1 MYVDLFDS
9 KVSIRTLTF
18 LSKGSTRPKRL
29 EAGLVWCWSG
39 RGAAAG
45 HGRQKMRMSRT
56 KSTFTSRPQNC
67 RSKTVGQPKQPKIY
81 RMSRTKYTFVSHP
94 QNCRSKTIKKG
105 RSAKQNSGCLAR
117 NTHLYRECRTVVQKR
132 SGSRKSI
139 GCLARN
145 THLHRVGNNPPCK
158 NGWAAK
164 KTKDVS
170 HEIYIYIA
178 SAELSIKTMRLNNC
192 RTVDQKRLG
201 SPKN

>member
-1 MYVDLFDS
+1 MREREKAGTNTDS
-9 KVSIRTLTF
+9 STLRASVTICFFFVFFFFFF
-18 LSKGSTRPKRL
+18 L
-29 EAGLVWCWSG
+29 

-81 RMSRTKYTFVSHP
+81 RMSRTKYMFVSHP

-117 NTHLYRECRTVVQKR
+117 NTHLYRECRTVDQKR
-132 SGSRKSI
+132 SGSRTII

-145 THLHRVGNNPPCK
+145 TWETTLRAKTVGQS
-158 NGWAAK
+158 K
-164 KTKDVS
+164 KQRMSRTKYTFIS
-170 HEIYIYIA
+170 
-178 SAELSIKTMRLNNC
+178 RPQNC
-192 RTVDQKRLG
+192 RSKRCV
-201 SPKN
+201 